1 MKALQN
7 SAIFYKMSTYKMPN
21 GQSVNDY
28 VGGGP
33 EMIAKEWMDIFSN
46 LDFFCSDLKYLDFG
60 CGCGR
65 LAPIFEQVL
74 NIGKYTGVDTVSKL
88 IEFCK
93 KEMYT
98 YKHCKF
104 DVVTGNCMEKM
115 RIGGTS
121 NELA

>member
-28 VGGGP
+28 VGGG
-33 EMIAKEWMDIFSN
+33 
-46 LDFFCSDLKYLDFG
+46 
-60 CGCGR
+60 
-65 LAPIFEQVL
+65 VL
-74 NIGKYTGVDTVSKL
+74 NYTD
-88 IEFCK
+88 
-93 KEMYT
+93 
-98 YKHCKF
+98 
-104 DVVTGNCMEKM
+104 NCMEKM